1 MAEGSKT
8 VPGLGGHGAAKLPAV
23 EVEPARVP

>member
-8 VPGLGGHGAAKLPAV
+8 VPGLGGHEAATLPAV
-23 EVEPARVP
+23 EVDSYNI